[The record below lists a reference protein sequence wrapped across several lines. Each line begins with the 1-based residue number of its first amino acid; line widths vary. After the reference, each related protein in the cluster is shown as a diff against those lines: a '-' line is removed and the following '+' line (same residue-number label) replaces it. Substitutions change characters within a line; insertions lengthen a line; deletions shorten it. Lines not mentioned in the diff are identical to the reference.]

1 MHCPICNSADT
12 FNMTEY
18 VMPHPSGTVRA
29 PAIECSECGA
39 VVLNEVVAHSA
50 KELAAVREAQN
61 LRLDMIAET
70 DHRRASRRSRQVV
83 ALRLAGHG

>member
-1 MHCPICNSADT
+1 
-12 FNMTEY
+12 MTEY

-29 PAIECSECGA
+29 PAIECLECGA
-39 VVLNEVVAHSA
+39 VVLNEIVAHSD

-70 DHRRASRRSRQVV
+70 DHRRSSRRSRQVV
-83 ALRLAGHG
+83 ALRLVGHG

>member
-1 MHCPICNSADT
+1 
-12 FNMTEY
+12 MTEY

-29 PAIECSECGA
+29 PAIECLECGA
-39 VVLNEVVAHSA
+39 VVLNEIVAHSD